1 MFYNWSGNSDKSG
14 VVSVMSSA
22 ESAKN
27 SRNRKRELFYQLPFV
42 ISGSAVLVVVIALI
56 LIILI
61 ISLVLIILII
71 SLVLVVLLIVLVV
84 ALILIVIHDRHLLV
98 RIVGIVC
105 ATRGILIHANLRD
118 KEERIRCFSFKTESF
133 TPWKHLSHFRRI
145 C

>member
-1 MFYNWSGNSDKSG
+1 M
-14 VVSVMSSA
+14 VSVMSSA

-56 LIILI
+56 
-61 ISLVLIILII
+61 LIILII

-118 KEERIRCFSFKTESF
+118 KEERIRCFSFKTGSF
-133 TPWKHLSHFRRI
+133 IPWTRI
-145 C
+145 SRFFQQIC